1 MKGKSRKSP
10 EGAGAAEFLKRARAF
25 VDRKLDEY
33 LPPEAAS
40 PQTLHK
46 AMRYSL
52 FAGGKRLRPALV
64 FAACE
69 ASGGTFDEAAPAAG
83 AVEMI
88 HTYSLIHDD
97 LPAMDNDD
105 LRRGRPTCHKVYG
118 DALAILAGDG
128 LLTLAFETLARAP
141 RREMIPALVR
151 AMAAGAGCQGMV
163 GGQVLDIEGEGKPA
177 TLEGVQAIHRWK
189 TAALIGA
196 SCETGALS
204 GGAPLAQAEAMRG
217 FGVKIG
223 LAFQIVDDI
232 LDITKPCEEL
242 GKTPGKDQKAG
253 KATYP
258 AVLGVEKARAEAA
271 RLIGEAEKDLAAF
284 GDRGRVLQDL
294 ARFVMERES

>member
-1 MKGKSRKSP
+1 MKGKSRRATHR
-10 EGAGAAEFLKRARAF
+10 GRGAEFLERARAF
-25 VDRKLDEY
+25 VDQRLDRAIPAETE
-33 LPPEAAS
+33 P

-46 AMRYSL
+46 AMRYSV

-64 FAACE
+64 LSACE
-69 ASGGTFDEAAPAAG
+69 VFGGDLEDAAPAAC

-105 LRRGRPTCHKVYG
+105 LRRGRPTCHKVFG
-118 DALAILAGDG
+118 DAMAILAGDG
-128 LLTLAFETLARAP
+128 LLTLAFETLAKCP
-141 RREMIPALVR
+141 RQERVQALIR
-151 AMAAGAGCQGMV
+151 AMASGAGCQGMV
-163 GGQVLDIEGEGKPA
+163 GGQVLDLEGEGRPA
-177 TLEGVQAIHRWK
+177 TLDTVKSIHRWK

-196 SCETGALS
+196 SCETGALA
-204 GGAPLAQAEAMRG
+204 GGASLSESEVMRA

-232 LDITKPCEEL
+232 LDITKPREKL

-258 AVLGVEKARAEAA
+258 SVMGLQAARAEAA
-271 RLIGEAEKDLAAF
+271 RLIGAAEAELEGF
-284 GDRGRVLQDL
+284 GERGGVLKDL
-294 ARFVMERES
+294 ARFVVERES